1 MSVWPGKWQDSNF
14 KIQLMHVC
22 LNRAN
27 IPLNTLVAHRAWSS
41 VPAKIDPVRL
51 IRPIMANVV
60 LSKFGGKTRLY
71 SMIFVQ
77 RLLRGSSKKGKEN
90 SYPVL
95 KITAS
100 MLTSV
105 VPSSKMTE
113 DSVKS
118 LMLVFIVTFPQ
129 RMQLG
134 SSSFT
139 INFDSFLW
147 TRRNIFTIATYRGP

>member
-1 MSVWPGKWQDSNF
+1 MR
-14 KIQLMHVC
+14 LC
-22 LNRAN
+22 LNGAN

-51 IRPIMANVV
+51 IKPIMANVV

-71 SMIFVQ
+71 RIIFFVQ

-100 MLTSV
+100 MLTSI
-105 VPSSKMTE
+105 VPSSKMIE

-139 INFDSFLW
+139 INLDSFL
-147 TRRNIFTIATYRGP
+147 

>member
-1 MSVWPGKWQDSNF
+1 MSVWLGKWQDSTF
-14 KIQLMHVC
+14 KIQLMHLC
-22 LNRAN
+22 LNRVN
-27 IPLNTLVAHRAWSS
+27 LPLNTLVAHRAWSS
-41 VPAKIDPVRL
+41 VPAKTDPVRV
-51 IRPIMANVV
+51 IKPIMANVV

-90 SYPVL
+90 SYPVQ
-95 KITAS
+95 KITTS

-105 VPSSKMTE
+105 VPSSKMIE

-118 LMLVFIVTFPQ
+118 LMLVFMVTFPQ

-139 INFDSFLW
+139 INFDSFL
-147 TRRNIFTIATYRGP
+147 